1 MTSAPVAAIPES
13 AEGLVRRA
21 VRGDQA
27 AFARIVRLH
36 HADMVRVCFVVA
48 GDMDAAEEAVA
59 AAWPI
64 AWRRLGTLREP
75 DRLRPVAVLRRGE
88 RGPPDPAAIPAPQR
102 HGDPGHRRR

>member
-64 AWRRLGTLREP
+64 AWRRLGSLRDP
-75 DRLRPVAVLRRGE
+75 TGF
-88 RGPPDPAAIPAPQR
+88 GPGCAPSPPTRSDSPAATPAPQR
-102 HGDPGHRRR
+102 RGDPGHRRR